1 MARRKK
7 VDLVVV
13 TCYNQSEVMERG
25 LAVQKY
31 LDCMMNSEGAERDR
45 YVNIYYQLVS
55 GAKEAY
61 DC

>member
-7 VDLVVV
+7 VDLVVI
-13 TCYNQSEVMERG
+13 TCYGQQEIMDRG
-25 LAVQKY
+25 LAIQKY
-31 LDCMMNSEGAERDR
+31 LDCLINSEGAERDR
-45 YVNIYYQLVS
+45 YVNIYYQLVR